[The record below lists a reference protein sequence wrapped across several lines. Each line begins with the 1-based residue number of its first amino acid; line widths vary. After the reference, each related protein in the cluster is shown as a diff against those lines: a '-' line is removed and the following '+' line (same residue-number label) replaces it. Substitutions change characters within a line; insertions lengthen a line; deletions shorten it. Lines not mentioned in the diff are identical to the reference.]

1 MVIAAIALA
10 IASAVS
16 AAVGTYL
23 QHASVGRIADGG
35 ELTLRQGTSLFRDRS
50 WMLGTLAHVG
60 TSWFQIAAISLAPL
74 VVVQPM
80 VVLSLPLV
88 ALLGVIGWG
97 RQEGQPPRRLNA
109 LAVAGIAATMAGLAS
124 FIVIA
129 AIRAQATTVTGA
141 QAFNAGK
148 FVLVAAVGL
157 VVLGSL
163 RAGKIKCLLLAVAAG
178 TISGFVSVLTRHIT
192 AAIRANGIDS
202 LPWLSLIVAVGA
214 FLCATWLVQKS
225 YAHGP
230 ADLVVACITTT
241 NPIVAIGIGM
251 AVLGETA
258 GAGADTTTWLT
269 TCGAVACGGII
280 ALAASHSTIL
290 SAGAEAGAKK
300 VARVLSR

>member
-16 AAVGTYL
+16 AAIGTYL
-23 QHASVGRIADGG
+23 QHASVGRIAGGG

-50 WMLGTLAHVG
+50 WMLGTFAHVG

-74 VVVQPM
+74 VVVQPL

-88 ALLGVIGWG
+88 ALLGVTGWE
-97 RQEGQPPRRLNA
+97 RQDGQPRQRLNG
-109 LAVAGIAATMAGLAS
+109 LAIVGIVATMAGLAS
-124 FIVIA
+124 FIAIA
-129 AIRAQATTVTGA
+129 AIRSQATTVTGA
-141 QAFNAGK
+141 QAFHAGK
-148 FVLVAAVGL
+148 FVLVGAIGL
-157 VVLGSL
+157 VVLGSI

-251 AVLGETA
+251 SVLGETA
-258 GAGADTTTWLT
+258 GAGPGTTAWLT
-269 TCGAVACGGII
+269 TCGTLAFAGII
-280 ALAASHSTIL
+280 ALATSHATVL
-290 SAGAEAGAKK
+290 SAHAHSGTDRQG
-300 VARVLSR
+300 VLSR